1 MQRRK
6 LQRFEDLIDD
16 LEDLTADGDPS
27 TAEREDR
34 DAAVEA
40 MRAEAKRLADGIK
53 AAAAAVAAA
62 AAAAANSPE
71 STAGQ
76 AHPGGEATG
85 DGDTT
90 NDEGVG
96 SLATLGR
103 VADAARASVAGAVAG
118 AAGGDLGGKLAEKL
132 RVSEVGDKLKDA
144 AGAVGLARRDDG
156 ETSTTKGLS
165 SKELLDVQRAQM
177 NAQDETL
184 EKLIPLTEKLNDT
197 AGMICDE
204 VNLQSRMVEDLG
216 RDFRHT
222 QERQKKLRKQGF
234 KLSGQKNEEE
244 KERAER
250 EEAMEELR
258 KQVTLQQVQNSYEQE
273 EEEESGCVV
282 M

>member
-1 MQRRK
+1 M
-6 LQRFEDLIDD
+6 
-16 LEDLTADGDPS
+16 
-27 TAEREDR
+27 
-34 DAAVEA
+34 
-40 MRAEAKRLADGIK
+40 
-53 AAAAAVAAA
+53 
-62 AAAAANSPE
+62 
-71 STAGQ
+71 
-76 AHPGGEATG
+76 
-85 DGDTT
+85 
-90 NDEGVG
+90 
-96 SLATLGR
+96 
-103 VADAARASVAGAVAG
+103 
-118 AAGGDLGGKLAEKL
+118 
-132 RVSEVGDKLKDA
+132 SEVGDKLKDA

-165 SKELLDVQRAQM
+165 SKELLDAQRAQM

-273 EEEESGCVV
+273 EEEERTCALTRRRREDFLRVGQSMCLRAVFGDFTRRRAPRSHTAKGSKNLPPRGFPGDSSA
-282 M
+282 

>member
-1 MQRRK
+1 M
-6 LQRFEDLIDD
+6 
-16 LEDLTADGDPS
+16 
-27 TAEREDR
+27 
-34 DAAVEA
+34 
-40 MRAEAKRLADGIK
+40 
-53 AAAAAVAAA
+53 
-62 AAAAANSPE
+62 
-71 STAGQ
+71 
-76 AHPGGEATG
+76 
-85 DGDTT
+85 
-90 NDEGVG
+90 
-96 SLATLGR
+96 
-103 VADAARASVAGAVAG
+103 ADAAKASVAGAVAG
-118 AAGGDLGGKLAEKL
+118 AAAGDLGGKLAEKL

-204 VNLQSRMVEDLG
+204 VTLQSRMVEDLG

-234 KLSGQKNEEE
+234 KLSGQRNEEE

-273 EEEESGCVV
+273 EEEEESGCVV
-282 M
+282 S

>member
-1 MQRRK
+1 
-6 LQRFEDLIDD
+6 
-16 LEDLTADGDPS
+16 
-27 TAEREDR
+27 
-34 DAAVEA
+34 
-40 MRAEAKRLADGIK
+40 
-53 AAAAAVAAA
+53 
-62 AAAAANSPE
+62 
-71 STAGQ
+71 
-76 AHPGGEATG
+76 
-85 DGDTT
+85 
-90 NDEGVG
+90 
-96 SLATLGR
+96 
-103 VADAARASVAGAVAG
+103 
-118 AAGGDLGGKLAEKL
+118 
-132 RVSEVGDKLKDA
+132 
-144 AGAVGLARRDDG
+144 
-156 ETSTTKGLS
+156 
-165 SKELLDVQRAQM
+165 M

>member
-1 MQRRK
+1 M
-6 LQRFEDLIDD
+6 
-16 LEDLTADGDPS
+16 
-27 TAEREDR
+27 
-34 DAAVEA
+34 
-40 MRAEAKRLADGIK
+40 
-53 AAAAAVAAA
+53 
-62 AAAAANSPE
+62 
-71 STAGQ
+71 
-76 AHPGGEATG
+76 
-85 DGDTT
+85 
-90 NDEGVG
+90 
-96 SLATLGR
+96 
-103 VADAARASVAGAVAG
+103 
-118 AAGGDLGGKLAEKL
+118 
-132 RVSEVGDKLKDA
+132 SEVGDKLKDA

-282 M
+282 S

>member
-1 MQRRK
+1 MRK
-6 LQRFEDLIDD
+6 M
-16 LEDLTADGDPS
+16 
-27 TAEREDR
+27 
-34 DAAVEA
+34 AVFSS
-40 MRAEAKRLADGIK
+40 RTCS
-53 AAAAAVAAA
+53 V
-62 AAAAANSPE
+62 
-71 STAGQ
+71 
-76 AHPGGEATG
+76 
-85 DGDTT
+85 
-90 NDEGVG
+90 
-96 SLATLGR
+96 SL
-103 VADAARASVAGAVAG
+103 ADAAKASVAGAVAG
-118 AAGGDLGGKLAEKL
+118 AAAGDLGGKIAEKL

-282 M
+282 S